1 MGTIDSQAKK
11 CVNKQLPRSPSQTF
25 QIFLTVDVYET
36 SLRFPQCAN
45 KTEHVV
51 VHFHF
56 AELLGDKM
64 SKNLPDDDDFFGI
77 QCFSSDL
84 NKSFEKVEG
93 LEAIDSS
100 GKTEIARSDRRLS
113 VNDDSIME
121 KDDSE
126 LSGTDYLDRVFFLE
140 AIPTS
145 ANIENEEE
153 QPKDLFEES
162 FFRRIKSVEESTY
175 SSEIRSQYENSQDH
189 KRIKR
194 TDSAKIFHEDHM
206 HFSTRLRQSSAV
218 KGSRNESFS
227 DDYDSEVIHSLEEET
242 GWDKIRR
249 RFIPVWKM
257 SSDELVDLM
266 AKVVPKCE
274 RLYLVRSLDKY
285 QSGIVLFATNS
296 AMQLALKEDF
306 QKGLVEQVTRCIV
319 RDELKDSPIKI
330 TIPLIKTVKNRDVKS
345 PQTKLKIEDQPWH
358 GAFSSS
364 VDSNSTKGEVFY
376 VESECR
382 TVQGRQYVSSVE
394 VRTRRE
400 VSHQI
405 RAHLAMARCPLI
417 GDSKYSG
424 SSPRPPRCIYPPLH
438 RDHRALPFEYQL
450 QCHSISYGC

>member
-1 MGTIDSQAKK
+1 MAGSRLGAEATAMNPQMLPACDWRARPPAIDGG
-11 CVNKQLPRSPSQTF
+11 
-25 QIFLTVDVYET
+25 
-36 SLRFPQCAN
+36 PQR
-45 KTEHVV
+45 
-51 VHFHF
+51 HF
-56 AELLGDKM
+56 AELLGDEM
-64 SKNLPDDDDFFGI
+64 SKNLADDDDFFGI
-77 QCFSSDL
+77 KCFSSDL
-84 NKSFEKVEG
+84 NKSYEKAEAVE
-93 LEAIDSS
+93 ETNSS
-100 GKTEIARSDRRLS
+100 GKTAMTRSVRRLS
-113 VNDDSIME
+113 VNDDSVME

-126 LSGTDYLDRVFFLE
+126 LSGTEYLDRVFFPE
-140 AIPTS
+140 ATPTS

-153 QPKDLFEES
+153 QPKDFFEES
-162 FFRRIKSVEESTY
+162 FFRRVKSVEASTT
-175 SSEIRSQYENSQDH
+175 SSEIRFQHENSQDH

-194 TDSAKIFHEDHM
+194 KDSAKIFHEENMD
-206 HFSTRLRQSSAV
+206 FSTKLRQSSAV
-218 KGSRNESFS
+218 KSPRNESF
-227 DDYDSEVIHSLEEET
+227 
-242 GWDKIRR
+242 
-249 RFIPVWKM
+249 P
-257 SSDELVDLM
+257 

-296 AMQLALKEDF
+296 AVQLALKEDF

-424 SSPRPPRCIYPPLH
+424 SSPRPPRLSQHVLNSLNMTDSQARKIPMYIHLKEVCDVVRSLFMPMLIE
-438 RDHRALPFEYQL
+438 FW
-450 QCHSISYGC
+450 SSK

>member
-1 MGTIDSQAKK
+1 MT
-11 CVNKQLPRSPSQTF
+11 RS
-25 QIFLTVDVYET
+25 V
-36 SLRFPQCAN
+36 
-45 KTEHVV
+45 
-51 VHFHF
+51 
-56 AELLGDKM
+56 
-64 SKNLPDDDDFFGI
+64 
-77 QCFSSDL
+77 
-84 NKSFEKVEG
+84 
-93 LEAIDSS
+93 
-100 GKTEIARSDRRLS
+100 RRLS

-126 LSGTDYLDRVFFLE
+126 LSGTEYLDRVFFPE
-140 AIPTS
+140 ATPTS

-153 QPKDLFEES
+153 QPKDFFEES
-162 FFRRIKSVEESTY
+162 FFRRVKSVEASTT
-175 SSEIRSQYENSQDH
+175 SSEIRFQHENSQNH

-194 TDSAKIFHEDHM
+194 KDSAKIFHEENMD
-206 HFSTRLRQSSAV
+206 FSAKLRQSSAV
-218 KGSRNESFS
+218 KSPRNESFP
-227 DDYDSEVIHSLEEET
+227 DDYDSEVTHSSEEET
-242 GWDKIRR
+242 GWDKSAVLFKNDDIVA
-249 RFIPVWKM
+249 FDKPYGM
-257 SSDELVDLM
+257 AYSGASSTVPQLDRLLQRIK

-330 TIPLIKTVKNRDVKS
+330 TIPLIKTVKNRDVKLL
-345 PQTKLKIEDQPWH
+345 PLI
-358 GAFSSS
+358 
-364 VDSNSTKGEVFY
+364 SNSTKGEVFY

-424 SSPRPPRCIYPPLH
+424 SSPRPPRLSQHVLNSLNMTDSQARKIPMYIHLKEMHLPP
-438 RDHRALPFEYQL
+438 A
-450 QCHSISYGC
+450 ISRSSSTPIRISAPMPQHFVWMLKKLRLLKVGR